1 MQVWADAFEIKFNM
15 DLPVAVDRV
24 PFANQFRMMLDVNDL
39 RNSGA
44 EFRGDAEILRLSATL
59 LAIGFCLTLLLPEQE
74 IIWLGNAGIF
84 VNRRLGSV
92 QSRSVG
98 L

>member
-1 MQVWADAFEIKFNM
+1 M

-24 PFANQFRMMLDVNDL
+24 AFANQFRMMLDVNDL

-44 EFRGDAEILRLSATL
+44 EFRGDAEILRLSAPL

-74 IIWLGNAGIF
+74 SIWLGNAGIF
-84 VNRRLGSV
+84 VNWRLGSV
-92 QSRSVG
+92 QSRSVE